1 MNQELVYLEVFP
13 EATFVFI
20 KRSPLDWAQSCSSK
34 FKWSAIEM
42 LETYK
47 YAHESYE
54 ILASSR
60 AELLLL
66 DYDNLEKWP
75 ITLTNSKNL
84 LEKNL
89 VTKFEYKI
97 KKELIKDSQLGFID
111 NNNNDFDKKEVE
123 KFMSMD
129 LPTYSW

>member
-1 MNQELVYLEVFP
+1 
-13 EATFVFI
+13 
-20 KRSPLDWAQSCSSK
+20 
-34 FKWSAIEM
+34 M

-54 ILASSR
+54 ILASSK

-66 DYDNLEKWP
+66 DYDNLKKWP
-75 ITLTNSKNL
+75 STLTNSKNL

-89 VTKFEYKI
+89 VTKFEHKI

-111 NNNNDFDKKEVE
+111 NNNNDFDKQEVE
-123 KFMSMD
+123 KFMSME
-129 LPTYSW
+129 LPGYSW

>member
-1 MNQELVYLEVFP
+1 
-13 EATFVFI
+13 
-20 KRSPLDWAQSCSSK
+20 
-34 FKWSAIEM
+34 M

-54 ILASSR
+54 ILASSK

-75 ITLTNSKNL
+75 TILANSNNL